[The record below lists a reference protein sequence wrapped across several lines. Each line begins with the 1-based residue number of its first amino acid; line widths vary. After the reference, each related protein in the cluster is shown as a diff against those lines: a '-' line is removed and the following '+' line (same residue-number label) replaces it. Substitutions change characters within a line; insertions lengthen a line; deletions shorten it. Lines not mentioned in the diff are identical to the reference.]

1 MLKIR
6 RERYMCQFYE
16 DYLESCTLSGTTCP
30 YKGNSEKCTS
40 KKSKSILEGNTKIIF

>member
-1 MLKIR
+1 
-6 RERYMCQFYE
+6 MCQFYE

-40 KKSKSILEGNTKIIF
+40 KKEQEYFRG